1 MSAEEIAFVAFVV
14 LVGAV
19 LQGSVGFGMGL
30 LASPILILFDP
41 RFVPGPVL
49 LSTLL
54 LTSLLTLRDRHA
66 IDFHGIQWAMVGRI
80 GGTVLAGFVLAVVSS
95 HWMELLLGVAVLF
108 GVVMS
113 VSGLRFRP
121 NRPVLLAAGL
131 LSGLLGTIAS
141 IGGPPMALVYQNAE
155 GAQLRGTMSG
165 FFLLGTIVSLAML
178 SAIGRFG
185 FYELG
190 LALLMLPS
198 ILIGFVCSRWTSR
211 HVDQGYTRLA
221 VLVVAAVA
229 GIIVVFRQFW

>member
-41 RFVPGPVL
+41 RFVTGPIL
-49 LSTLL
+49 LSTML
-54 LTSLLTLRDRHA
+54 LTRLLTLRDRHA
-66 IDFHGIQWAMVGRI
+66 IDCHGIQCAMVGRI

-95 HWMELLLGVAVLF
+95 HCMELLLGVAVLF